1 MTRVLLKG
9 GWIATMDDAGTEHPD
24 GWVLF
29 ADGVVE
35 AVGGGQEPA
44 ADEVRD
50 LGGALVTPGLVNVHH
65 HLCQTLTR
73 ARAQEADLLTW
84 LRTLLPV
91 WQIFDAES
99 EYAAARAGIA
109 ELALSGCTTVFDH
122 HYFFPHG
129 SRGIVEAE
137 VQAARELGVRIVAS
151 RGSMDM
157 GESKGGLPPDDL
169 VEDADDVLA
178 DTERLAALHETGPG
192 ARVQIAV
199 APCTP
204 FTASRELFRESAE
217 LARRLE
223 LPMHTHIAEVA
234 DEEPLC
240 RERYGIGLLD
250 FMEETGWLGEEVWA
264 AHCVHLSDGD
274 IDRFAAAKTGVAHCP
289 ASNARLGCGIAP
301 IRTMLDRQVKVGV
314 GVDGTASNERG
325 DLLFE
330 VKQALF
336 MARARGGAAAMSA
349 REALRMGTRGG
360 ASVLRRDDIGSL
372 EPGKCADLAVWRTD
386 GLEFGGADDLVA
398 NLVLSAPHRVRQL
411 YVGGE
416 LVVDDGRLVRAD
428 EDEIA
433 HAHREQARRFS
444 GAARTYVST

>member
-1 MTRVLLKG
+1 MTKKPKS
-9 GWIATMDDAGTEHPD
+9 D
-24 GWVLF
+24 
-29 ADGVVE
+29 
-35 AVGGGQEPA
+35 
-44 ADEVRD
+44 
-50 LGGALVTPGLVNVHH
+50 
-65 HLCQTLTR
+65 
-73 ARAQEADLLTW
+73 
-84 LRTLLPV
+84 
-91 WQIFDAES
+91 
-99 EYAAARAGIA
+99 YAI
-109 ELALSGCTTVFDH
+109 
-122 HYFFPHG
+122 
-129 SRGIVEAE
+129 
-137 VQAARELGVRIVAS
+137 Q
-151 RGSMDM
+151 
-157 GESKGGLPPDDL
+157 
-169 VEDADDVLA
+169 
-178 DTERLAALHETGPG
+178 
-192 ARVQIAV
+192 AV
-199 APCTP
+199 AN
-204 FTASRELFRESAE
+204 ALRLLHVFRDEDEIGVAE
-217 LARRLE
+217 LARRLG

-240 RERYGIGLLD
+240 RELYGIGLLD

-301 IRTMLDRQVKVGV
+301 VRTMLDRQVKVGV

-325 DLLFE
+325 DLIFE

-336 MARARGGAAAMSA
+336 MARARGGPAAMSS